1 LASKYILTVI
11 RYLFS
16 LLALE
21 RFTIV
26 TSVYQLVSIVME
38 SAVVIMLLWR
48 RSVRKKLVLEPEQL

>member
-1 LASKYILTVI
+1 LTVI